1 MPALLER
8 LQVQL
13 TTAQERYRALEE
25 IVATEDRDPNDAETA
40 ELTNLGEQMRSLQPR
55 IEEAVQVERSLSAGT
70 TALGSLP
77 MSQPGSRQRTT
88 HREPSPLEQFRSF
101 GEYSMARALGQ
112 ADPAAVEA
120 VEAFQ
125 LAYMTHPQ
133 RSRDRQRA
141 IVDVTTPDVPG
152 LIPPIWIT
160 TIVDLIGTA
169 RPFVEAFSQLP
180 LPNTGMVV
188 NFPHI
193 ATKPLVGKQTVEKT
207 DVASRKTTVTS
218 TNTNVLTYGG
228 GEDVSIQVIQRS
240 DPAYIGLMNE
250 LYAEEMALVMDTD
263 AITAAV
269 GSITATAVTL
279 SAAAPAAWNNLL
291 ATAVAT
297 MYQNSRKLPNVFV
310 AGTALW
316 GAFAGAADNT
326 GRPLFPNVSPFNPVG
341 SMTFTTT
348 DGEVRGMTFVVDP
361 NMAPATGVIGNTD
374 AFTTFLGPV
383 QTMSV
388 DNPTKIGRDYAV
400 FQFAAFAQRR
410 PDAAVKV
417 VLGA

>member
-13 TTAQERYRALEE
+13 TTSQERYRALED
-25 IVATEDRDPNDAETA
+25 ILATEDRDPNEAESA
-40 ELTNLGEQMRSLQPR
+40 ELANLGEQMRALQPR

-77 MSQPGSRQRTT
+77 VSAPNSGGRRPAPRQT
-88 HREPSPLEQFRSF
+88 SPLEVYRSF
-101 GEYSMARALGQ
+101 GEYSMARATGT

-125 LAYMTHPQ
+125 LAYMTHPG
-133 RSRDRQRA
+133 RNRDRQRA
-141 IVDVTTPDVPG
+141 IVDITTPDVPG

-193 ATKPLVGKQTVEKT
+193 ATKPLVGKQTTEKT

-383 QTMSV
+383 QDDVGGQPPPRSAGTTPSSSSPPSLSAV
-388 DNPTKIGRDYAV
+388 PTLPSRWC
-400 FQFAAFAQRR
+400 
-410 PDAAVKV
+410 
-417 VLGA
+417 